1 MQLIGENIL
10 ISDQALNYLRNFLES
25 RSYSQVFV
33 LTDEEVAKHVLGK
46 LEGLDFQSIVISSGE
61 LNKNLE
67 TSSIIWD
74 ALIKGKADRHSVLI
88 NLGGGM
94 VGDIGGFCAATY
106 QRGIDF
112 IQVPTTLLA
121 MVDASV
127 GGKTG
132 IDFQNYKNMI
142 GLFAL
147 PAMIFIQPNLLETLP
162 QREWMAGYAEM
173 LKHGLIADAAY
184 WEELKVVNKRRLKL
198 QIERSI
204 QIKQEV
210 VEEDPQEQ
218 GTRKILNFGHT
229 IGHAVE
235 SYCLSQNIHLLH
247 GDAVAVGRWMEAFI
261 SQKVGLPVEQV
272 QEIKTTIASLYP
284 PIAIEESWAP
294 ELWKL
299 ILADKK
305 NRAGMVNCTLL
316 QEIGHAVFDIPIT
329 YPEFETALSDYL
341 AAAE

>member
-173 LKHGLIADAAY
+173 LKHGLIADADY
-184 WEELKVVNKRRLKL
+184 WNELKTVNKRRLKL
-198 QIERSI
+198 QIERSV
-204 QIKQEV
+204 QIKMEV
-210 VEEDPQEQ
+210 VEEDPHEQ
-218 GTRKILNFGHT
+218 GTRKLLNFGHT
-229 IGHAVE
+229 IGHAIE
-235 SYCLSQNIHLLH
+235 SHCLNENMDVLH
-247 GDAVAVGRWMEAFI
+247 GEAVAAGMWMEAFI
-261 SQKVGLPVEQV
+261 SQKIGLSGEQFN
-272 QEIKTTIASLYP
+272 EIKNTISELYQPLAITTEMA
-284 PIAIEESWAP
+284 PIVW
-294 ELWKL
+294 ELM
-299 ILADKK
+299 LADKK
-305 NRAGMVNCTLL
+305 NRAGVVNCTLL
-316 QEIGHAVFDIPIT
+316 QEIGYGVFDIPIT
-329 YPEFETALSDYL
+329 YPEFASALEDYL
-341 AAAE
+341 VG